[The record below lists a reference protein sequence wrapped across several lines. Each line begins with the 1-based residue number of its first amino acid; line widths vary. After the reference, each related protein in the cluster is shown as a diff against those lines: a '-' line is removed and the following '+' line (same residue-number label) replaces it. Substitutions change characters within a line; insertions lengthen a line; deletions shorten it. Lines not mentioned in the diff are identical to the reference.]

1 MRLSSLFGLKGYLRR
16 LRILAGEGALA
27 AEDRVQLLRFAWQ
40 DERKRLQS
48 ILGLVIAVIGL
59 TTVAIALLSVAIVVH
74 FWETP
79 YRITAAWLV
88 AALWVGLWLA
98 AVIALMSMLGKAS
111 ESFDPAREAFER
123 DLAWIQE
130 SLGRHRSEEEA
141 TRQERPETR
150 EELLSRIER
159 QRERVATLQAAA
171 AGAGEAPTP
180 RADESASATAM
191 RLAREHPIAT
201 GVAAATVVAVVGPRR
216 LMRWASVIV
225 PVIWRMR

>member
-1 MRLSSLFGLKGYLRR
+1 MRVSSLFGLKGYLRR

-27 AEDRVQLLRFAWQ
+27 AEDRAQLLRFAWQ
-40 DERKRLQS
+40 DERKRLKS

-79 YRITAAWLV
+79 HRITAAWLV
-88 AALWVGLWLA
+88 AAMWVGLWLA
-98 AVIALMSMLGKAS
+98 AVVVLMSMLSKSS
-111 ESFDPAREAFER
+111 EAFDPAREAFER

-130 SLGRHRSEEEA
+130 SLGRQRSEDA
-141 TRQERPETR
+141 ARQERPATR
-150 EELLSRIER
+150 EELLARIER
-159 QRERVATLQAAA
+159 QRERIATLQAAA
-171 AGAGEAPTP
+171 TGAGEAPSP

-216 LMRWASVIV
+216 LVRWASVIV

>member
-27 AEDRVQLLRFAWQ
+27 AEDRAQLLRFAWQ
-40 DERKRLQS
+40 DERKRLQR

-59 TTVAIALLSVAIVVH
+59 TTVAIALLSVAIVVQ

-88 AALWVGLWLA
+88 AAMWVALWLA
-98 AVIALMSMLGKAS
+98 AVVALMSMLGKAS
-111 ESFDPAREAFER
+111 EAFDPAREAFER

-130 SLGRHRSEEEA
+130 SLGRQRNEEA
-141 TRQERPETR
+141 ARQERPATR
-150 EELLSRIER
+150 EELLARIER
-159 QRERVATLQAAA
+159 QRQRIATLQAAA
-171 AGAGEAPTP
+171 TGAGEAPSP

-216 LMRWASVIV
+216 LVRWASVIV